1 MGVDIFRKYI
11 WLISTIDRSNGI
23 SLRELN
29 NLYSSNINLSNGER
43 INERTFYRWRN
54 KIYEIFDIDIVC
66 RHNEYYIDNKE
77 GLHNNALRLWLMDS
91 IATHNMVTE
100 NFKLRDRISIEK
112 QPSSE
117 KHLHTILSAMQTNNK
132 IMISYQKFNEVV
144 ENNLLVAPY
153 GLKSFRR
160 RWYVL
165 TKKEDNNFRTYALD
179 RIKQISITDITFSI
193 PNDFSMEIFFRNY
206 FGIFTNPEI
215 APQRIKIKVLAVER
229 SYLNTLP
236 LHESQKEELKE
247 QDYSIFS
254 FYLAP
259 TIDFVME
266 LLSFGNNIEV
276 IAPESLREKV
286 YNILQQT
293 IKYYK

>member
-1 MGVDIFRKYI
+1 MGTDIFRKYI

-29 NLYSSNINLSNGER
+29 NLYMSNINLSNGER

-54 KIYEIFDIDIVC
+54 KIYEIFGIDIVC
-66 RHNEYYIDNKE
+66 RHNEYYIDNKDS
-77 GLHNNALRLWLMDS
+77 LHDNSLRLWLMDS

-132 IMISYQKFNEVV
+132 IIISYQKFNEIV
-144 ENNLLVAPY
+144 EENLLVAPY

-165 TKKEDNNFRTYALD
+165 AKKEDDNFRTYALD
-179 RIKQISITDITFSI
+179 RIKQISITDIAFSM
-193 PNDFSMEIFFRNY
+193 PNDFSMEVFFRNY

-215 APQRIKIKVLAVER
+215 APQRIKIKVLATER
-229 SYLNTLP
+229 SYLRTLP
-236 LHESQKEELKE
+236 LHDSQKEELKE
-247 QDYSIFS
+247 KDYSIFS

-259 TIDFVME
+259 TIDFIME

-276 IAPESLREKV
+276 IAPETLRKKV

-293 IKYYK
+293 VKYYK